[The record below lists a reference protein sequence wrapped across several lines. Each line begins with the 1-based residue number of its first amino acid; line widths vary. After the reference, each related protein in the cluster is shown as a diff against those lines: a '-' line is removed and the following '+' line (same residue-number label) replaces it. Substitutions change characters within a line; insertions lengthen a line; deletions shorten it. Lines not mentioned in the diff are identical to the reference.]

1 MINKKK
7 VIIASAIAMTLVASV
22 VGITTSKADSNKT
35 RDKKPNVSIE
45 FKDDNL
51 LNENSKVDLNT
62 QAQEHGSVILPDGSS
77 SKDVVL
83 KDDSNAK
90 PGQGN
95 NGNVTNGNKPSNNK
109 DFDADSDDDLA
120 NGIVTPNSDA
130 ADHGSVI
137 LPDGSSSKD
146 IVVRDDV
153 CTYPSYNGNY
163 NGNSTDFDADSDDD
177 IANGI
182 VTPNADASDYGSVI
196 LPGGASSRD
205 YVRR

>member
-1 MINKKK
+1 MIKMGMINKKK
-7 VIIASAIAMTLVASV
+7 VIIASAIAMTLVGAV

-45 FKDDNL
+45 FKDDTKDKND
-51 LNENSKVDLNT
+51 NNVNLNT
-62 QAQEHGSVILPDGSS
+62 DAADHGSVVLPDGSS

-95 NGNVTNGNKPSNNK
+95 SGNAGTDSKPSTNTDVVNHGSVILQDGSSSK
-109 DFDADSDDDLA
+109 DIVIRDDVVTYPSYNSNSNDTNIDFDADSDDDLA

-130 ADHGSVI
+130 
-137 LPDGSSSKD
+137 
-146 IVVRDDV
+146 
-153 CTYPSYNGNY
+153 
-163 NGNSTDFDADSDDD
+163 
-177 IANGI
+177 
-182 VTPNADASDYGSVI
+182 SDYGSVV

>member
-7 VIIASAIAMTLVASV
+7 VIIASAIAITLVASV
-22 VGITTSKADSNKT
+22 VGITTSKADSKKT

-45 FKDDNL
+45 VKDESLQNG
-51 LNENSKVDLNT
+51 NNKVDLNT
-62 QAQEHGSVILPDGSS
+62 QAEEHGSVILPDGSS

-95 NGNVTNGNKPSNNK
+95 NGNK
-109 DFDADSDDDLA
+109 DFDADSDDDL
-120 NGIVTPNSDA
+120 
-130 ADHGSVI
+130 
-137 LPDGSSSKD
+137 
-146 IVVRDDV
+146 
-153 CTYPSYNGNY
+153 
-163 NGNSTDFDADSDDD
+163 
-177 IANGI
+177 ANGI